1 MHKLPQH
8 AVLKTK
14 HASPPIRTTWRGGC
28 KSRVAVAHGHTGKGR
43 TVATIMRNT
52 AAVFIAI
59 ILGLIIADLV
69 RPEDYSDLSRR
80 IALAVLAGTCW
91 AVYLRQVAIA
101 YRYEGAPVVF
111 PIAFRWVVSALFGS
125 LAASF
130 SWILVQV
137 VWPDTSDP
145 AISTV
150 VYGLAAANTIWFF
163 SRWVT
168 VGAPQI
174 AGPGET
180 GANT

>member
-1 MHKLPQH
+1 M
-8 AVLKTK
+8 
-14 HASPPIRTTWRGGC
+14 
-28 KSRVAVAHGHTGKGR
+28 
-43 TVATIMRNT
+43 ATIIRNI

-59 ILGLIIADLV
+59 ILGLIVADLI

-91 AVYLRQVAIA
+91 IVYGRQVMIA
-101 YRYEGAPVVF
+101 YRYEGWPVVY

-125 LAASF
+125 LALSF
-130 SWILVQV
+130 SWILLQV
-137 VWPDTSDP
+137 IWPATSNP
-145 AISTV
+145 TISTV
-150 VYGLAAANTIWFF
+150 VYGVAAANTIWFF

-180 GANT
+180 GANP